1 MTQAIG
7 MQIASGPQAVGMQ
20 LASAPKAI
28 DMGVVIA
35 LTVVDMDAYVK
46 KEDLQKMHVMTWGN
60 ELQEGDNNA

>member
-1 MTQAIG
+1 MTQTIG
-7 MQIASGPQAVGMQ
+7 MQIASSPQSVGMQ
-20 LASAPKAI
+20 IASAPQSI

-35 LTVVDMDAYVK
+35 LTVVDMDEYVK